1 MARRPPRCTDAPPG
15 PGPRHRPKNP
25 QAPESRA
32 FRGRFAVRRAA
43 WRRCPAQNVQRP
55 LRKRPGPLL
64 AYGKRALFAPLA
76 MPKPRRGP
84 PFSRKVVISRKIEN
98 SRQTDG
104 NPDNLLKFL
113 ISPAVNSSQVFS
125 LGFVMGGRSFLPV
138 GEIKSSRFLYENSC
152 SRFNIFSYL
161 RYLWHYLNGTTV
173 PTTRPIK
180 YTMPM

>member
-125 LGFVMGGRSFLPV
+125 LGFVMGGCSFLPV
-138 GEIKSSRFLYENSC
+138 GMEKGQSIARLPSKFVVPFLVCPNGGYGW
-152 SRFNIFSYL
+152 IF
-161 RYLWHYLNGTTV
+161 H
-173 PTTRPIK
+173 
-180 YTMPM
+180 